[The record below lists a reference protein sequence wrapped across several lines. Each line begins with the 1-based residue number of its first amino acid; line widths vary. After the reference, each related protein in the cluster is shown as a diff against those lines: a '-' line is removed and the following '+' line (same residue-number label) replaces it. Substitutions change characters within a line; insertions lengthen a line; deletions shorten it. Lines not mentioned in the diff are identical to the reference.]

1 MNRDGRNQVNA
12 LIKAKETNA
21 DNKRVTGSGF
31 SRRE

>member
-21 DNKRVTGSGF
+21 DNKRVTGF